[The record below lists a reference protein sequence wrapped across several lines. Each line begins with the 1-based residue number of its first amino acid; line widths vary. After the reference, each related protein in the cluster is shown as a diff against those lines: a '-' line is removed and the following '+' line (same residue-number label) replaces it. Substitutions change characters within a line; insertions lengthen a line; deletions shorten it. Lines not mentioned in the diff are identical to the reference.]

1 MPAVMFTDFVG
12 ASSCNA
18 RKYGVIQHAWPF
30 LLRIELTVLAVSWS
44 IWLSAVDRK
53 SLRESGNG
61 LAL

>member
-1 MPAVMFTDFVG
+1 V
-12 ASSCNA
+12 
-18 RKYGVIQHAWPF
+18 WPF